1 MILNEADLEII
12 VTVAHRTQEV
22 SDMKFSPGEQ
32 IFPQLTSI
40 DSSFAMSQ
48 TIATWLWAHTT
59 TSWISTM

>member
-12 VTVAHRTQEV
+12 VTVAHRNQEV

-32 IFPQLTSI
+32 IFAQVTSI

-48 TIATWLWAHTT
+48 TIAT
-59 TSWISTM
+59 

>member
-12 VTVAHRTQEV
+12 VTVAHRNQEV

-40 DSSFAMSQ
+40 NSSVVMSQ
-48 TIATWLWAHTT
+48 TIVTWLWEHTT
-59 TSWISTM
+59 TS

>member
-12 VTVAHRTQEV
+12 VTVAHRNQEV

-32 IFPQLTSI
+32 IFARVTSI

-48 TIATWLWAHTT
+48 TIAT
-59 TSWISTM
+59 